1 MFIKLYLNGVLFFY
15 EGFTSFRLA
24 QFSLLNLIPLFE
36 EDMMKKGLLSL
47 NNTKLS
53 SEEKK
58 VVDKQFRFSD
68 VLAEVLLFY
77 FL

>member
-1 MFIKLYLNGVLFFY
+1 VLFFY